1 MKYFETWLFFSLRS
15 VRFQRYSTLTWPKSF
30 VLMLELT
37 KCDLIKKDFE
47 ARAVSVAGIFKFPT
61 LELLVFV
68 VISLE

>member
-1 MKYFETWLFFSLRS
+1 MIDELKRVQFLFFLS
-15 VRFQRYSTLTWPKSF
+15 VCNVLHSRISGGVVFQQDI
-30 VLMLELT
+30 
-37 KCDLIKKDFE
+37 DLIKKDFE